1 MTRVAAILALA
12 AAVFALGG
20 AGRQATPAATS
31 ARIGDLFPVMP
42 WEIQPEKQVL
52 LEEAGHGLDSM
63 RACGFDTVAFLRPD
77 QVGLAEKAGLRAIV
91 GRLSDLRLNWGA
103 MSDRAIA
110 EHVRAVVRASGDS
123 DALVGYLLADEPSA
137 DEFAGLGK
145 AVAAVKELAPG
156 RLAYVNLYPSY
167 ASRAQLGTKTYTEYI
182 ERYVRVVKP
191 QVLSYDNYDVLLSL
205 DMANRARAAEY
216 YTNLLAIR
224 RIALK
229 HGLPFWN
236 ALSSNRIRPHT
247 TVPSPANLLL
257 QAYTSLAAGSRG
269 LTWFTYHA
277 GRYAHAPVDNSGN
290 RTATWS
296 YLRMVN
302 EQVQAFKPIMRRLR
316 STGVYFSK
324 PVLGEGLRA
333 LPGALVKS
341 VRSPT
346 GVMVGEFSGE
356 KGERYAMVVNL
367 SLTRSA
373 KIVVR
378 TPSKTV
384 RHISPV
390 DRSAT
395 RLPSDGSLW
404 LPAGQGALLKL

>member
-1 MTRVAAILALA
+1 
-12 AAVFALGG
+12 
-20 AGRQATPAATS
+20 
-31 ARIGDLFPVMP
+31 
-42 WEIQPEKQVL
+42 
-52 LEEAGHGLDSM
+52 
-63 RACGFDTVAFLRPD
+63 
-77 QVGLAEKAGLRAIV
+77 
-91 GRLSDLRLNWGA
+91 
-103 MSDRAIA
+103 
-110 EHVRAVVRASGDS
+110 
-123 DALVGYLLADEPSA
+123 LVGYLLADEPSA

>member
-269 LTWFTYHA
+269 LTWFTYYA